1 MAGAGSWEFISLN
14 VSSKQRAWTGHRV
27 RLYNLKAQSQWFTS
41 SGRGVPLNLLQT
53 PPPPRGQVFKYLMW
67 WCRWS
72 AVIQISANQWTET
85 ELSIPGWPQIHDSLA
100 TASQMQRST
109 CYSTEHQGKLIGSHW
124 ENRFFFLLWMSGSH
138 FCIELNILFLL
149 FLPCLCL
156 PIPCPIMGLIFFQYF
171 MWVFGI
177 WIHVLKSILV
187 QQAIYLLCHFFN
199 PHLISL
205 NIFFFLA
212 LFNEFL
218 FTPSVYFRCNLLSGH
233 LLVSSLLSHTLC
245 LIRLSLS
252 SLSQFVCYPQSPSPA
267 ALYSRSEISCIKN
280 WNSQLP
286 IISTQ

>member
-1 MAGAGSWEFISLN
+1 MIL
-14 VSSKQRAWTGHRV
+14 
-27 RLYNLKAQSQWFTS
+27 
-41 SGRGVPLNLLQT
+41 LLQLLRCTEAHAT
-53 PPPPRGQVFKYLMW
+53 PPNIKGNWLE
-67 WCRWS
+67 
-72 AVIQISANQWTET
+72 VI
-85 ELSIPGWPQIHDSLA
+85 
-100 TASQMQRST
+100 
-109 CYSTEHQGKLIGSHW
+109 GKTG
-124 ENRFFFLLWMSGSH
+124 FFFSFVDVRFSFLYWIEYSLSSVSPLSLPSH
-138 FCIELNILFLL
+138 S
-149 FLPCLCL
+149 LPYH
-156 PIPCPIMGLIFFQYF
+156 GLIFFQHF

-177 WIHVLKSILV
+177 WINVLKSILV

-212 LFNEFL
+212 LFNGFL
-218 FTPSVYFRCNLLSGH
+218 FTRSVYFRCNLLSGH

-267 ALYSRSEISCIKN
+267 APYSRSEISCIKN